1 MHQQQTIE
9 KMRSMRLYG
18 MAQTHYTTLSDGL
31 HQDYTLDQYIALLI
45 DQEWEYRLNRKVHNL
60 LKAAAFRSS
69 ADIQNI
75 DYTADRGLDR
85 NMFDRLANLIFL
97 DRKENIIITGPTGT
111 GKSYLAQALGRQA
124 CLHLHKTKYF
134 TMGHLMDEI
143 KLAKLQGT
151 YHKLIKKIQGTALLI
166 LEDFGLTPIDRDGRR
181 ALMDIVDYKYEQS
194 SMIITA
200 QIPVAQWHQLIG
212 EGTIADAIL
221 DRLVHSSHRIQL
233 KGESLRK
240 NRKVNKS

>member
-18 MAQTHYTTLSDGL
+18 MAQTHYTTISDKL

-45 DQEWEYRLNRKVHNL
+45 DQEWEYRHNRKVHNL
-60 LKAAAFRSS
+60 LKTAAFRAS

-75 DYTADRGLDR
+75 DYTAQRGLDK
-85 NMFDRLANLIFL
+85 NVFERLANLIFM

-124 CLHLHKTKYF
+124 CLHLHKTRCF
-134 TMGHLMDEI
+134 TISHLMDEV

-151 YHKLIKKIQGTALLI
+151 YHKLIKKIQSTDLLI
-166 LEDFGLTPIDRDGRR
+166 LEDFGLTPIDRDGRK
-181 ALMDIVDYKYEQS
+181 ALMDIVDFKYEHS
-194 SMIITA
+194 SIIITA

-212 EGTIADAIL
+212 EGTIADAIM

-233 KGESLRK
+233 KGDSLRK